1 MAWGEVLCTYR
12 GSTDSAL
19 ISLGISKF
27 RNLLEAYK
35 LNTCFKGVI
44 TVITISL
51 QSVNLLLLN
60 AVFLPSDAQA
70 TFLFFCCVSSCCFHL
85 RVATIQGWHLV
96 VASNCMTTI
105 QVECLIEEI
114 Q

>member
-1 MAWGEVLCTYR
+1 MAWGEVPCTYR

-35 LNTCFKGVI
+35 LNSCFKGVI

-51 QSVNLLLLN
+51 QSVNLL
-60 AVFLPSDAQA
+60 
-70 TFLFFCCVSSCCFHL
+70 
-85 RVATIQGWHLV
+85 

>member
-1 MAWGEVLCTYR
+1 MAWGKVPCTYR

-51 QSVNLLLLN
+51 QSVNLL
-60 AVFLPSDAQA
+60 
-70 TFLFFCCVSSCCFHL
+70 
-85 RVATIQGWHLV
+85 

>member
-1 MAWGEVLCTYR
+1 MAWGEVPCTYR

-44 TVITISL
+44 TIITISL
-51 QSVNLLLLN
+51 QSVNLLLVN

-70 TFLFFCCVSSCCFHL
+70 TFLFLLCVFVLLPFEGGNYS
-85 RVATIQGWHLV
+85 RVAFGCSFQLYDYYSSGM
-96 VASNCMTTI
+96 SN
-105 QVECLIEEI
+105 
-114 Q
+114 

>member
-1 MAWGEVLCTYR
+1 MAWGGEVPCTYR

-70 TFLFFCCVSSCCFHL
+70 TFLFFAVCL
-85 RVATIQGWHLV
+85 RVASI
-96 VASNCMTTI
+96 
-105 QVECLIEEI
+105 
-114 Q
+114 

>member
-1 MAWGEVLCTYR
+1 MAWGEVPCTYR

-70 TFLFFCCVSSCCFHL
+70 TFLFLLCVFVLLPFEGGNYS
-85 RVATIQGWHLV
+85 RVAFACSFQLYDYYSSGM
-96 VASNCMTTI
+96 SN
-105 QVECLIEEI
+105 
-114 Q
+114 

>member
-1 MAWGEVLCTYR
+1 MAWGEVPCTYR

-51 QSVNLLLLN
+51 QSVNLL
-60 AVFLPSDAQA
+60 
-70 TFLFFCCVSSCCFHL
+70 
-85 RVATIQGWHLV
+85 

>member
-1 MAWGEVLCTYR
+1 MAWGEVPCTYR

-51 QSVNLLLLN
+51 QSIN
-60 AVFLPSDAQA
+60 
-70 TFLFFCCVSSCCFHL
+70 
-85 RVATIQGWHLV
+85 LV